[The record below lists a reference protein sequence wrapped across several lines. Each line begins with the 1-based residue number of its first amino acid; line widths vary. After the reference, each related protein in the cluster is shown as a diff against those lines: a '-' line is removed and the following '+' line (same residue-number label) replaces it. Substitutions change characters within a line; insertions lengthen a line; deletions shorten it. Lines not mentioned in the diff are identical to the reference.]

1 MGGTIVC
8 DVTEPPAGRFAAEFA
23 GALGA
28 RLDLRLV
35 LVYVLADPPAGAE
48 DSVSARSERSGAQET
63 LDEIARE
70 IGHDAD
76 MRLVVG
82 DHAEAVARVAA
93 EEGADLVVV
102 GGRPAGLGRRNL
114 RWTLARQLEA
124 ATAVHRPRDIAIVLD
139 FSGSMR
145 YSSDTAYPSSGA
157 YTGSLGYLTRE
168 GHLDLNILI
177 RTMTLRGREL
187 SFRAGAGI
195 VADSDPDR
203 ELEETRA
210 KARGLLAALEAP
222 L

>member
-35 LVYVLADPPAGAE
+35 LVYVLTGPPAGAE
-48 DSVSARSERSGAQET
+48 DSITARSERSGAEQT

-70 IGHDAD
+70 IGHEAE
-76 MRLVVG
+76 MRLAVG

-124 ATAVHRPRDIAIVLD
+124 ATAVPVLVAPP
-139 FSGSMR
+139 STR
-145 YSSDTAYPSSGA
+145 RRSDRRLA
-157 YTGSLGYLTRE
+157 
-168 GHLDLNILI
+168 
-177 RTMTLRGREL
+177 
-187 SFRAGAGI
+187 
-195 VADSDPDR
+195 VADA
-203 ELEETRA
+203 ETR
-210 KARGLLAALEAP
+210 
-222 L
+222 